1 MCKPVMVKQN
11 QGTTF
16 GHSTAV
22 EPAHFF
28 ALSFAPCSPSLLS
41 LLSGRPRDGAGTAP
55 ANRANHSVNTALGRW
70 DGKIHHSRA
79 HTLFL
84 PVPSVSICVHLWSSP
99 CPPAGEFPFHP
110 GAPPQPEI
118 ACDSLSQPASITCDS
133 LSQPVFFTQPI
144 SGHLRSS
151 QPISGEN
158 EIPPPR
164 GMKTSV
170 TNM

>member
-1 MCKPVMVKQN
+1 MVQQN
-11 QGTTF
+11 QGTKF
-16 GHSTAV
+16 GHSTTV
-22 EPAHFF
+22 EPVHFSAHGF
-28 ALSFAPCSPSLLS
+28 PSLLS
-41 LLSGRPRDGAGTAP
+41 LLSGRARDGTGTAA

-84 PVPSVSICVHLWSSP
+84 PVPSVSICVHLWLSP
-99 CPPAGEFPFHP
+99 CPPAGECPCHP
-110 GAPPQPEI
+110 DAPPQPEI

-133 LSQPVFFTQPI
+133 LSQPVLFTQPI